1 MNTLVLR
8 GGSLP
13 VVLVAI
19 AAGLLAP
26 APTAAAATTVETAA
40 SAFGLGRYTV
50 TEVAAGGDVTA
61 ALTRAAKTPS
71 ADGTPTIVHLAS
83 GQVTV
88 TQTVR
93 PAANVY
99 LVAESDT
106 KVTWRGKSGSLV
118 RFGSTTGASGIYGGT
133 WDGASRADSVVVTN
147 GATVEVAHATITKG
161 AKHGLG
167 AYTGSRIT
175 LRQVSTTSNKV
186 DGVHLEASVLDAS
199 GLTSTLNRRNGVQ
212 LSSGSS
218 GSITLSRLDRNGRGV
233 SGSTTGKTGH
243 GLGLASSRA
252 TVNDTSMSN
261 NKVCGVSLAKR
272 ATVTIAASHL
282 DHNGRHGLGTVPG
295 ANATISDTTVDTNG
309 YDGVL
314 ASGSGTKVTLQDVT
328 ITSAKKIGLSVPS
341 HGHASIAGTVITR
354 SGTQNVSV
362 SGGGSLTML
371 DGNTISRAKQHGI
384 SVSGKSRL
392 TVSGSGNVVSSSRR
406 NGLLMTN
413 SGTSGRISAAV
424 SFTDNRDNGIRVTT
438 KARLATVDCR
448 FAGNGRKIT
457 TGSGGKVTSLD

>member
-8 GGSLP
+8 GASLP
-13 VVLVAI
+13 AVLVAI

-26 APTAAAATTVETAA
+26 APTAAAATSVEAA
-40 SAFGLGRYTV
+40 AAAFGLGRYSV
-50 TEVAAGGDVTA
+50 TEMPAGGDVTT
-61 ALTRAAKTPS
+61 ALTLAART
-71 ADGTPTIVHLAS
+71 AATDGTAKVVHLAS

-88 TQTVR
+88 TQTIR

-99 LVAESDT
+99 LVAESGT
-106 KVTWRGKSGSLV
+106 KVVWKGKSGSLV
-118 RFGSTTGASGIYGGT
+118 RFASTTGASGLYGGT
-133 WDGASRADSVVVTN
+133 WDGASRAESVVVTN
-147 GATVEVAHATITKG
+147 SATVQIAHATITKG

-175 LRQVSTTSNKV
+175 LREVSTTSNKV

-199 GLTSTLNRRNGVQ
+199 GLTSTLNRRNGLQ
-212 LSSGSS
+212 LSSGST

-243 GLGLASSRA
+243 GLGLAASRA
-252 TVNDTSMSN
+252 TVSDTTMSY

-272 ATVTIAASHL
+272 GNVTITASHL

-295 ANATISDTTVDTNG
+295 AIATISDSTVNANG

-314 ASGSGTKVTLQDVT
+314 ASGSGTKVTLERVT

-341 HGHASIAGTVITR
+341 HGHASISGSVITR

-362 SGGGSLTML
+362 SAGGSLTIL

-384 SVSGKSRL
+384 SVSGRSRL
-392 TVSGSGNVVSSSRR
+392 TVSGTGNLVSTNRR

-424 SFTDNRDNGIRVTT
+424 SFTNNRDNGIRVTS
-438 KARLATVDCR
+438 KARLATVDCL
-448 FAGNGRKIT
+448 FSGNGRKLT
-457 TGSGGKVTSLD
+457 TGSGGKVTSLS